1 MVQATNLPTHLDSDL
16 QIAHLF
22 NEQPAFQNALPK
34 NLKKYKRKAF
44 LPPHLP
50 WTTPMLRQNL
60 QVIILYPKSTKVKVK
75 K

>member
-1 MVQATNLPTHLDSDL
+1 MVKATNLPTHLDSDL

-34 NLKKYKRKAF
+34 SLKKFKRRAF

-50 WTTPMLRQNL
+50 GMTFMLRRNP
-60 QVIILYPKSTKVKVK
+60 QVIILCPKLTKVKVK